1 MMFHKFYTT
10 QMSANGR
17 QLQTRFVK
25 MRSKSGRL
33 SRIMA
38 AVMAAVILTT
48 IAGAA
53 VVMAAVGSDG
63 LEYWDKN
70 EIYFRDGVTFSI
82 NAAGKNVPSWVF
94 EDVAGEDGAI
104 DVTIT
109 RYQTRDLKGM
119 VSNEHLISLS
129 GSNGTIKLA
138 ANLWS
143 GAGETTDYVYYSD
156 EMSREIKQ
164 YKYSS
169 AMHFIE
175 YNNPGYAGERPVM
188 ALVDKKEKKNRWIEV
203 QFAFDEEYNLKTAF
217 VSLCNADE
225 FDNITKERFDAL
237 QADGGFS
244 YIGNFE
250 KDYMKDVTSDSST
263 NYYFT
268 QYEDKRQNTD
278 VTGIDFEIAK
288 ATAEEIV
295 VNSNV
300 TLPEAKKITI
310 EVYNKDGREVAYDDR
325 AKRDTIQSQYTLTP
339 TKIRM
344 YSVDLNDTQDTEI
357 RVDDSEAVTYEEV
370 DVPENQFVKGETYRI
385 CIVVFDDDYTV
396 LYRWQEY
403 VTLQ

>member
-25 MRSKSGRL
+25 MRSKSGRF

-169 AMHFIE
+169 AMQFIE
-175 YNNPGYAGERPVM
+175 YNNPGYAGDRPVM

-250 KDYMKDVTSDSST
+250 KDYMKDVTSDPST

-310 EVYNKDGREVAYDDR
+310 EVYNKDGREVACDDR

>member
-169 AMHFIE
+169 AMQFIE
-175 YNNPGYAGERPVM
+175 YNNPGYAGDRPVM

-250 KDYMKDVTSDSST
+250 KDYMKDVTSDPST

-310 EVYNKDGREVAYDDR
+310 EVYNKDGREVACDDR

-339 TKIRM
+339 TKIRK

-357 RVDDSEAVTYEEV
+357 RVDDSETVTYEEV

>member
-1 MMFHKFYTT
+1 
-10 QMSANGR
+10 
-17 QLQTRFVK
+17 
-25 MRSKSGRL
+25 
-33 SRIMA
+33 
-38 AVMAAVILTT
+38 
-48 IAGAA
+48 
-53 VVMAAVGSDG
+53 
-63 LEYWDKN
+63 
-70 EIYFRDGVTFSI
+70 
-82 NAAGKNVPSWVF
+82 
-94 EDVAGEDGAI
+94 
-104 DVTIT
+104 
-109 RYQTRDLKGM
+109 
-119 VSNEHLISLS
+119 
-129 GSNGTIKLA
+129 
-138 ANLWS
+138 
-143 GAGETTDYVYYSD
+143 
-156 EMSREIKQ
+156 
-164 YKYSS
+164 
-169 AMHFIE
+169 
-175 YNNPGYAGERPVM
+175 
-188 ALVDKKEKKNRWIEV
+188 
-203 QFAFDEEYNLKTAF
+203 
-217 VSLCNADE
+217 
-225 FDNITKERFDAL
+225 
-237 QADGGFS
+237 
-244 YIGNFE
+244 
-250 KDYMKDVTSDSST
+250 MKDVTSDSST

>member
-1 MMFHKFYTT
+1 MFHKFYTT

-156 EMSREIKQ
+156 EMSSEIKQ

-169 AMHFIE
+169 AMQFIE
-175 YNNPGYAGERPVM
+175 YNNPGYAGDRPVM

-250 KDYMKDVTSDSST
+250 KDYMKDVTSDPST

-310 EVYNKDGREVAYDDR
+310 EVYNKDGREVACDDR

-339 TKIRM
+339 TKIRK